1 MEFYRSLSVKHKVTS
16 LSSWFSLHHPKPFFT
31 LYCLILCSISFLLS
45 VLLFINSCF
54 SQFLMFILS
63 LGPFF
68 SLQSSVLSTQR
79 DSESNIKAIHNLQD
93 VLSAISIP
101 TPQCC
106 QHHTLLLSISL
117 IFTALSNAAEWVCAS
132 KVVFYVFA
140 YVHTQEP

>member
-1 MEFYRSLSVKHKVTS
+1 MEVYSLCLSNITSQVTS
-16 LSSWFSLHHPKPFFT
+16 LSSCDPFSLHHPKPFFT
-31 LYCLILCSISFLLS
+31 LYRLILRSISFLLS
-45 VLLFINSCF
+45 LLFINSCF
-54 SQFLMFILS
+54 SRFLMFILS

-117 IFTALSNAAEWVCAS
+117 IFAALSNAAE
-132 KVVFYVFA
+132 
-140 YVHTQEP
+140 